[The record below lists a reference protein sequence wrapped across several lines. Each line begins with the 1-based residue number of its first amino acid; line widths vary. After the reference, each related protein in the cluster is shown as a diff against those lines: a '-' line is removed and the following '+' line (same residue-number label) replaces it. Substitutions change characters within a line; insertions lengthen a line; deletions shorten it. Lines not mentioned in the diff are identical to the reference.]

1 MSKVYFSSVWEDYSS
16 LREGLRPSENDIIL
30 SVSSSG
36 DNIFNFISD
45 KVKKVIAVDLN
56 PAQLSLAKLKLEIIR
71 QNNSQKVLD
80 LLTGTGDRNENRAVI
95 EKVLSTHR
103 ELKEILGGYNFSKG
117 IDSIG
122 EFETKVLPII
132 TFFAKKFFKPDNF
145 QFGKNQDKKP
155 NIWLK
160 ILPVL
165 FSFKSTYKFLLPDF
179 HYQYININIGKSL
192 KTSLDNF
199 LISNDLPNNWYLRK
213 IYFGRYELLP
223 PFLRPD
229 NILYLQKNSDKIVFV
244 EKDVLSY
251 LKELK
256 DSSIDK
262 INLSDIFD
270 WCSQEDYS
278 QILQEIYRVLS
289 PNGIIFYWELF
300 VSRELPQAMDGK
312 FQILSDEADRIH
324 KKDNLPFYHKIVL
337 LKKKE
342 FAAGVKI
349 Q

>member
-1 MSKVYFSSVWEDYSS
+1 MSKVYFSSVWEDYIS
-16 LREGLRPSENDIIL
+16 LREGLHPSENDIIL

-36 DNIFNFISD
+36 DNVFNFVSD
-45 KVKKVIAVDLN
+45 KVKKVIAVYLN

-71 QNNSQKVLD
+71 QNNSEKVLS
-80 LLTGTGDRNENRAVI
+80 LLAGTGDKSENRAVI
-95 EKVLSTHR
+95 EKVLSASR
-103 ELKEILGGYNFSKG
+103 ELKETLGGYDFGKG
-117 IDSIG
+117 VDNIG
-122 EFETKVLPII
+122 EFEIKVLPII
-132 TFFAKKFFKPDNF
+132 TFFAKKFFKPDSF
-145 QFGKNQDKKP
+145 QFRKSQDKKP

-179 HYQYININIGKSL
+179 PYQYININIGKSL

-199 LISNDLPNNWYLRK
+199 LVSNDLPNNWYLQK
-213 IYFGRYELLP
+213 IYYGHYELLP
-223 PFLRPD
+223 LFLRPD
-229 NILYLQKNSDKIVFV
+229 NFLYLQKKLDRIVFV

-251 LKELK
+251 LKELENG
-256 DSSIDK
+256 SIDK

-289 PNGIIFYWELF
+289 PNGILFYWELF
-300 VSRELPQAMDGK
+300 VSGELPQVMAGK
-312 FQILSDEADRIH
+312 FQILSNEADKIH
-324 KKDNLPFYHKIVL
+324 KKDNIPFYHKVVL

-342 FAAGVKI
+342 FADGVKI